1 MTHSGRISSHR
12 GNVTECRPVCA
23 FAR

>member
-1 MTHSGRISSHR
+1 VTHSVRISSHR